1 VIEVRKPKRI
11 PEKDLTKA
19 FRLIKKAL
27 QELDIDDVRRLVYLR
42 YNMNHLKDAEQG
54 MENFVKIMRRPECR
68 LLVK

>member
-11 PEKDLTKA
+11 PAKDLTKA